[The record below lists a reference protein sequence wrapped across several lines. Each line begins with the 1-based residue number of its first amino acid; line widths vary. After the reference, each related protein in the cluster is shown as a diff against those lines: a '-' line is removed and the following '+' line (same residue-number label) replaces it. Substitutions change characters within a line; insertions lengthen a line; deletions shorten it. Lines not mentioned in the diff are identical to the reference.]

1 MRKIFILMLCICSF
15 ISLSAEEEKQHSKE
29 LEDQERRDVTGY
41 WFMYDLGKEP
51 TGIAYLYEYNGR
63 IYGRTLV
70 TIHKHL
76 NVVETYDKPQFRSQH
91 IEGKP
96 FSTGQDIIW
105 NLQWDPEKRKYIK
118 GYILDPRKK
127 KPYYA
132 DIWREGDTL
141 KIFGN
146 VGAGL
151 GMVITWRRAQAS
163 DLPEGTPPV
172 KGPLEP
178 KIYYEVK
185 KKWQ

>member
-1 MRKIFILMLCICSF
+1 MKKKLIYILFVFCAA
-15 ISLSAEEEKQHSKE
+15 SLWAQEDESKKEAEDKE
-29 LEDQERRDVTGY
+29 RQDVTGY

-51 TGIAYLYEYNGR
+51 TGIAYIYEYNGR

-76 NVVETYDKPQFRSQH
+76 DIVETYDKPQFRSVH
-91 IEGKP
+91 IEGQP

-105 NLQWDPEKRKYIK
+105 NLEWDAKKRKYIH

-127 KPYYA
+127 KPYYV

-141 KIFGN
+141 KVFGN
-146 VGAGL
+146 IGAGI
-151 GMVITWRRAQAS
+151 GAVVTWRRAQAS
-163 DLPEGTPPV
+163 DLPPGTPPITTKLV
-172 KGPLEP
+172 P